1 MGAGHCFCCTDRL
14 HWFVAVKASARC
26 CTWPCTANHVH
37 SQHSTHTARQCRHGP
52 FLFEPLHFLQ
62 APCCLCLFLEQASI
76 LPCSLLIPS
85 PAHACLPR
93 DFRYKWLVQ
102 REVHILAPSPN
113 WRLSAWE
120 TWEFLS
126 LLMNRDICA
135 FLGRWPPGA
144 RGHPKVKQFPLSP
157 PIETLTR
164 GKLCCSLRK

>member
-1 MGAGHCFCCTDRL
+1 MLLARICTAGHICL
-14 HWFVAVKASARC
+14 
-26 CTWPCTANHVH
+26 
-37 SQHSTHTARQCRHGP
+37 QHSSSTTNKWCRCWPSLGKFYV
-52 FLFEPLHFLQ
+52 FLHSVLLLLPMAGTSLHPGEPWTF
-62 APCCLCLFLEQASI
+62 PIS
-76 LPCSLLIPS
+76 S
-85 PAHACLPR
+85 PVCAC
-93 DFRYKWLVQ
+93 FQWGCRYEWLVQ
-102 REVHILAPSPN
+102 REVHMLAPSPN

-126 LLMNRDICA
+126 LLMNRDICT